1 MSTHSSLR
9 NNLREEVNDMNTHP
23 DIRVALAVS
32 YLAEVLERSRQ
43 EELRRSV
50 ASTRVERPES
60 RRRRLARRFR
70 VPQEAA

>member
-9 NNLREEVNDMNTHP
+9 NKPREEVNDMNTHP

-50 ASTRVERPES
+50 ASTKVERPES

>member
-1 MSTHSSLR
+1 MSKHARYVTDKR
-9 NNLREEVNDMNTHP
+9 GGEDMNTHP

-50 ASTRVERPES
+50 ASTRVERRET